1 MEVGMFVPA
10 TVVAGQPHT
19 SGPLAGPPIEDRL
32 DAPAQPTAIAVDLGS
47 GRTQVWVAGRGSVS
61 RPTGDTFGTAGPLVR
76 RGRVVDGSG
85 CIVVLSQLIRRYKD
99 PIPPDSV
106 VVVCRPV
113 LATMAEQ
120 DAIRRV
126 VAAVF
131 APARVLFI
139 DTVRAA
145 AIGAGAA
152 AGTLLIADIGAELT
166 EVAVLDHG
174 RVHAARRA
182 DVGTRDLARG
192 APTDLVAHATTRMI
206 NELRHDPTARAVIP
220 AALTRGLVV
229 VGDGAMKPDLTLQ
242 IATTLRIRARSA
254 ASPRAAALTGAG
266 LAAMAAARH
275 PPLHDRRGS
284 RATPAPTSQR
294 RKETT

>member
-1 MEVGMFVPA
+1 MFVPT
-10 TVVAGQPHT
+10 TVVSGQPPS
-19 SGPLAGPPIEDRL
+19 SGPPAGPPIEARPG
-32 DAPAQPTAIAVDLGS
+32 APTLPTAIAVNLGS

-61 RPTGDTFGTAGPLVR
+61 CPTGDTFGTAGSPVR

-85 CIVVLSQLIRRYKD
+85 CIVVLSQLIRRYSD
-99 PIPPDSV
+99 PIPPGSV

-126 VAAVF
+126 VAGVL
-131 APARVLFI
+131 APSRVLFI

-152 AGTLLIADIGAELT
+152 AGGLLIADIGAELT

-174 RVHAARRA
+174 RVKVARRA
-182 DVGTRDLARG
+182 GIGTRDRARG

-206 NELRHDPTARAVIP
+206 NELRHDPVAPAAVP

-229 VGDGAMKPDLTLQ
+229 VGDGAMKPDLSLQ
-242 IATTLRIRARSA
+242 IATTLRIRVRSA
-254 ASPRAAALTGAG
+254 ASPRAAALSGAG
-266 LAAMAAARH
+266 LAAMAVARDPAAAAARRLY
-275 PPLHDRRGS
+275 PISRG
-284 RATPAPTSQR
+284 
-294 RKETT
+294 RKETP